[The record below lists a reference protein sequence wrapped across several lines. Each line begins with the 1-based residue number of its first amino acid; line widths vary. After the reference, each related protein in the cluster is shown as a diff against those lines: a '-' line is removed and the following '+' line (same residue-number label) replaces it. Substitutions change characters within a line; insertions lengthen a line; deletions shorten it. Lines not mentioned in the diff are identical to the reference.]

1 MKELLLYVAKQLVDD
16 SEAVT
21 VTEREDGESTVLELH
36 VAPEDMGKVI
46 GRQGRIAKEIRTI
59 ITASASPL
67 TLWTDA
73 NSLAASLQRAFC
85 ISPLFWPRRP
95 ACMPLSCTQTCHGG
109 TAVMKSEPSRARAL
123 RRQLTAT
130 FYRKNKATFF
140 VTAGA
145 MLLLGGAL
153 LAVAWILQQ
162 IIDIA
167 SGDSV
172 APLVRMCWL
181 CLGVLVSVTT
191 IYVVQCYTYPAFL
204 RRAMKQYKEYAFTEL
219 TKKSISTFSDENTSR
234 YISALTNDAVCI
246 ETNYLAKIFT
256 LLTKSVSFVGGL
268 VMMLLYSPLLT
279 GFALLL
285 SLVPLAVS
293 VLCGNRLAR
302 METEV
307 SRQNES
313 FVAMTKDLLS
323 GFSVVKSFK
332 AEAEVVARFCR
343 RNEELEETKG
353 RRRRMEEVITMLGT
367 GAGIVAQLGVFLF
380 GAYLAVT
387 KQGVTPGVVIV
398 FLPLMSFVVDPIGSV
413 PPILAN
419 RRAAVAL
426 IDKLADAVGKNV
438 RESGEQ
444 MDPVLRDGI
453 TIDHLSYGYHEDAPV
468 LNDVS
473 VRFEAGKSYAIVG
486 TSGSG
491 KSTLVNL
498 LMGSSNDYQGSIR
511 FDQRELRSIAAE
523 SLYGL
528 VSVVQQNVFIFD
540 DTIRNNITMFRHFD
554 ENLVQQATEK
564 AGLTPLLAE
573 RGEDYI
579 CGEGGSGLSG
589 GERQRISIAR
599 CLLRQTPVLLIDEA
613 TAALD
618 AATAYSVSAAILAIE
633 GLTRIVVTHR
643 LEEPLL
649 RKYDEIL
656 VLKNGEIC
664 ERGSFD
670 ALMARREQ
678 FYSLFNVA
686 NGCP

>member
-1 MKELLLYVAKQLVDD
+1 MEMFHYIQENVDPHDDGSIRDYLVRLL
-16 SEAVT
+16 
-21 VTEREDGESTVLELH
+21 DGEAGDRSGKLYGLGHAVYTMSDPRAVLLKKYARHMAQIKGYEAEFDLLQKVEELGIPLVQERRH
-36 VAPEDMGKVI
+36 SDTPMCANVDMYSGLVYTMLDIPEDVFTPLFASA
-46 GRQGRIAKEIRTI
+46 RIAG
-59 ITASASPL
+59 
-67 TLWTDA
+67 WCA
-73 NSLAASLQRAFC
+73 N
-85 ISPLFWPRRP
+85 
-95 ACMPLSCTQTCHGG
+95 
-109 TAVMKSEPSRARAL
+109 
-123 RRQLTAT
+123 
-130 FYRKNKATFF
+130 
-140 VTAGA
+140 
-145 MLLLGGAL
+145 
-153 LAVAWILQQ
+153 
-162 IIDIA
+162 
-167 SGDSV
+167 
-172 APLVRMCWL
+172 
-181 CLGVLVSVTT
+181 
-191 IYVVQCYTYPAFL
+191 
-204 RRAMKQYKEYAFTEL
+204 
-219 TKKSISTFSDENTSR
+219 
-234 YISALTNDAVCI
+234 
-246 ETNYLAKIFT
+246 
-256 LLTKSVSFVGGL
+256 
-268 VMMLLYSPLLT
+268 
-279 GFALLL
+279 
-285 SLVPLAVS
+285 
-293 VLCGNRLAR
+293 
-302 METEV
+302 
-307 SRQNES
+307 
-313 FVAMTKDLLS
+313 
-323 GFSVVKSFK
+323 
-332 AEAEVVARFCR
+332 
-343 RNEELEETKG
+343 
-353 RRRRMEEVITMLGT
+353 RMEEVITMLGT

-398 FLPLMSFVVDPIGSV
+398 FLTLMSFVVDPIGSV

-453 TIDHLSYGYHEDAPV
+453 TIDHLTYGYHESAPV

-473 VRFEAGKSYAIVG
+473 VRFEAGTSYAIVG

-511 FDQRELRSIAAE
+511 FDQRELRSIATE

-554 ENLVQQATEK
+554 EKLVQQATEK

-686 NGCP
+686 NG